1 MNDLVKIDSELLA
14 AEVTKLNGVTTKL
27 IELFD
32 EIKKETDSM
41 KEVWETKTSESVYM
55 DFENFYK
62 LGESVVSVN
71 ENDAKFL
78 DAVVKA
84 NYVNFDEKTD
94 KLVDSNIAI

>member
-14 AEVTKLNGVTTKL
+14 AEIDKLNNVTVQL
-27 IELFD
+27 RELFE

-41 KEVWETKTSESVYM
+41 KDVWETKTSEGVYN
-55 DFENFYK
+55 DFEHFYK

-71 ENDAKFL
+71 ESDSKFL
-78 DAVVKA
+78 NAVVKA
-84 NYVNFDEKTD
+84 NYVNFDDSTN

>member
-27 IELFD
+27 RELFD

-55 DFENFYK
+55 DFENFDP
-62 LGESVVSVN
+62 LSP
-71 ENDAKFL
+71 A
-78 DAVVKA
+78 
-84 NYVNFDEKTD
+84 DE
-94 KLVDSNIAI
+94 